1 MALTCACALWLQDVE
16 NMLEAYSL
24 QADYYLAQLS
34 DLSQL
39 IDNFQERWPAPCH
52 CIVFPAAIEWHAL
65 VLLCRP
71 RFLNFHA
78 NAH

>member
-1 MALTCACALWLQDVE
+1 MALSCARALWLQDVE

-39 IDNFQERWPAPCH
+39 IDNFQERWPALCH
-52 CIVFPAAIEWHAL
+52 CIASRLPS
-65 VLLCRP
+65 
-71 RFLNFHA
+71 
-78 NAH
+78 NAMRWYCFAGRGS